1 MSGSLNFPRFL
12 LPAFPRWESAI
23 LKRHRP
29 VEDVTSSEPE
39 QMGAPIGRRQSRRLS
54 GIQTAGV
61 SDVSEDDELQGGIP
75 VRQGRNLSHDSG
87 CVISDEDDEEEEEEE
102 VEGESEDEEDGEY
115 EDEND
120 RAYTYALSKGR
131 YPASTDSLEI
141 YLDTESGYGG
151 SSDELAI
158 PNLNAAS
165 SSSSSSSSPSSSSS
179 SSPSSSPPFHHNQ
192 QTIPTTSTSTK
203 KKFAFWP
210 SKPRHQPLPS
220 PPKPTL
226 STTTTYLNCSTCRTN
241 LCFSSSVISK
251 GFTGRHG
258 RAYLVSSLIPSNI
271 IHGKPTSRALQT
283 GAHTVSDIS
292 CKICGCNLGWKYIHA
307 EERGQRYKIG
317 KYILETGRVG
327 KVNYWDG
334 EVDDQLDE
342 DGRRKG
348 EKRSLKGSGDRRMG
362 WEPGWED
369 LGDGDDDDVEVD
381 LADEEELEAM
391 FAGSWNKDKALR
403 RRERRRLAEE
413 ARRKVD
419 SNV

>member
-1 MSGSLNFPRFL
+1 MTNSLNFPRFL
-12 LPAFPRWESAI
+12 LPAFPRWESSL

-29 VEDVTSSEPE
+29 VEDVTASPTTSGSLGRRRSSNTPTTSDNNISDNLSSSEDE
-39 QMGAPIGRRQSRRLS
+39 GRDMPARRS
-54 GIQTAGV
+54 
-61 SDVSEDDELQGGIP
+61 
-75 VRQGRNLSHDSG
+75 RNLSHDSG
-87 CVISDEDDEEEEEEE
+87 CMVSDEDCEEDE
-102 VEGESEDEEDGEY
+102 VEGEEESS
-115 EDEND
+115 DEND
-120 RAYTYALSKGR
+120 RAYTYAPSKGR
-131 YPASTDSLEI
+131 YSSSVDSLEI

-151 SSDELAI
+151 SSDELT
-158 PNLNAAS
+158 N
-165 SSSSSSSSPSSSSS
+165 
-179 SSPSSSPPFHHNQ
+179 
-192 QTIPTTSTSTK
+192 TTSATE

-210 SKPRHQPLPS
+210 SKPRQNPSLPP

-258 RAYLVSSLIPSNI
+258 RAYLVSSLLPSNI

-292 CKICGCNLGWKYIHA
+292 CKICGSNLGWKYIHA

-334 EVDDQLDE
+334 KVDDGLDE
-342 DGRRKG
+342 DGRRESEKG
-348 EKRSLKGSGDRRMG
+348 HGDGKVG

-369 LGDGDDDDVEVD
+369 LGDDEAEVD

-391 FAGSWNKDKALR
+391 FAGSWNKEKALR
-403 RRERRRLAEE
+403 RRERRRVAEE